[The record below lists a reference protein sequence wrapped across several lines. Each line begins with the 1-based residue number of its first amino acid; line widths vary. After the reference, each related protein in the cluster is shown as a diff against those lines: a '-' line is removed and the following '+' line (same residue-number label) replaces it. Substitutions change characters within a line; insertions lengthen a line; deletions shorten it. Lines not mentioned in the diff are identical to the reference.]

1 MKAECLKERNFF
13 LGLILGNFLPHW
25 DPIATGE
32 PVCDPETPL
41 LCPKKPTYIGNL
53 LKIEWLITMLQLTSS
68 LQEQKVIYVV
78 VLDFFCQF
86 SALLWFG
93 GSGGR
98 GLGDP
103 EIPSRHLK
111 AALRVII

>member
-1 MKAECLKERNFF
+1 MFFGLFARFYGQAGPCFWSGSIFVTWKLPLESLKPQLRSFNESRVLKRAKLF

-53 LKIEWLITMLQLTSS
+53 LKIE
-68 LQEQKVIYVV
+68 
-78 VLDFFCQF
+78 
-86 SALLWFG
+86 
-93 GSGGR
+93 
-98 GLGDP
+98 
-103 EIPSRHLK
+103 
-111 AALRVII
+111 